1 MRVCAVCVFW
11 AQTSVTLAI
20 ITRAVFNAYCII
32 NHRLHTGWQSW
43 RGTKSTVAS
52 QPRSI
57 PDRCWWLLN
66 QLWLPRG
73 SCRCV
78 CVCVCVCSVCVCV
91 HGNTWCGIYT
101 WEKCVFIGICDEIA
115 GHSLG
120 PDPVWKVPPLAVE
133 QEVSPPTSPAVT
145 STARHEVI
153 CIWVL

>member
-78 CVCVCVCSVCVCV
+78 CVCVCSVCVCV
-91 HGNTWCGIYT
+91 SMGILGVVYIRGRNVCSSVFVMRLQDT
-101 WEKCVFIGICDEIA
+101 PSVPTLFGKSPLWPSSRKC
-115 GHSLG
+115 
-120 PDPVWKVPPLAVE
+120 
-133 QEVSPPTSPAVT
+133 SPPTSPAVT